1 MNRVKVKT
9 ITVHPGRRLLWVS
22 LGILAITAFVLSL
35 ISTIAIA
42 APILLV
48 DDAGPDDEP
57 GQKDLN
63 FLTIDYETIAPDIAV
78 TWGWDDTKWSGNNT
92 GDACTLFD
100 TDSDGFANYSLCITV
115 DQAGSYLDTRLYSC
129 DADSR
134 SDRCGGSIEIPTF
147 SSVGSASIQAVD
159 PFGTSGRA
167 NNDCSSVVA
176 GACLT
181 NDTVAELT
189 VDIDDVGS
197 GSAKLIN
204 VCSYPS
210 QQPNSDPS
218 DCVITPNAGFLTIV
232 KVANPNDGTS
242 FVFNAS
248 EPSAETPPIS
258 NWTINGSGSV
268 PLISYLPTTTPTLDL
283 SEAVPAG
290 WQLDSASCEI
300 AGNGATGTF
309 NGNTITN
316 LEIRSGLETTCTFTN
331 SLALGTLTLVK
342 VVDNLGESG
351 PGYLGVG
358 DFPLTIDS
366 VSTTSGTPVSVTPGD
381 HAIAE
386 TPQSGYSVGTWTC
399 DDGTSGTAGSS
410 TATVNVSSG
419 ENVTCTMTNT
429 LIATPALELVKSAT
443 PSTYDS
449 VGDVISYSYV
459 MTNTG
464 NVTLIAPFTVDDD
477 KATVTCPGTPTSLAP
492 GEGITCSASYT
503 ISQPDL
509 DAGSVKNTAQGHGYY
524 GTTPVDSNFDDETVT
539 AVPDPV
545 ISIVKTGTWVD
556 GNGDGY
562 AQPGEVISYTF
573 AVKNEG
579 NVTLHD
585 VTVTDPLPGMSAISC
600 PKTTLAVGE
609 PMTCTANYAVKQA
622 DIDAGKVDNT
632 ATVNCKGPQDQP
644 VSDTDDETVLLP
656 RLFKVFLPMVG
667 NNFGC
672 KVLTAFGL
680 TIGYEDLPETGVND
694 FDYNDWIVDVRGKLS
709 LSSFPTCGLQKIDLT
724 ITPQARGAV
733 LDHKFHLVF
742 PENTFASNG
751 TATLTIYDQNGNP
764 ISSTPT
770 PFVAGVPNDF
780 TIFQKTSSVFDA
792 LTNTYESQ
800 NPHLIPPR
808 MTAKLSIVFDVPAPF
823 TLVFEDLISEHG
835 KDLFFDPHLDV
846 YDTNYSIV
854 DTVQR
859 EDFRLLVVPVA
870 TYLWPE
876 EKVAI
881 YNVYSGVSNT
891 LDFQTDW
898 WLLPHNDCVYDDK
911 PCVLP

>member
-1 MNRVKVKT
+1 MNRVKIKT
-9 ITVHPGRRLLWVS
+9 ISVHPKRRLLWVS

-134 SDRCGGSIEIPTF
+134 SDRCGGPTDIPTF

-159 PFGTSGRA
+159 PFGTSGRV

-210 QQPNSDPS
+210 QEPNSDPS

-232 KVANPNDGTS
+232 KIANPNDGTA
-242 FVFNAS
+242 FEFNAS
-248 EPSAETPPIS
+248 EPSAETPPVNS
-258 NWTINGSGSV
+258 WTINGSGSV
-268 PLISYLPTTTPTLDL
+268 PLISYLSTTTLDL
-283 SEAVPAG
+283 SEAVPTG

-309 NGNTITN
+309 NGSTITN

-351 PGYLGVG
+351 TGYLGVG

-419 ENVTCTMTNT
+419 EDVTCTMTNT

-464 NVTLIAPFTVDDD
+464 NVTLIAPFTITDD
-477 KATVTCPGTPTSLAP
+477 KSTDESCPSTPTSLAP
-492 GEGITCSASYT
+492 GESITCSASYT
-503 ISQPDL
+503 ISQPNL
-509 DAGSVKNTAQGHGYY
+509 DAGSVTNIAQGHGYY
-524 GTTPVDSNFDDETVT
+524 GTTPVHSNFDDETVT
-539 AVPDPV
+539 AVQNPL
-545 ISIVKTGTWVD
+545 ISIVKTGAWVD

-562 AQPGEVISYTF
+562 AQPGELINYNFLVT
-573 AVKNEG
+573 NEG

-609 PMTCTANYAVKQA
+609 TMTCTANYAVKQA

-632 ATVNCKGPQDQP
+632 ATVNGKGPQDQP
-644 VSDTDDETVLLP
+644 VSDTDDETVVLP

-672 KVLTAFGL
+672 KVLTTFGL
-680 TIGYEDLPETGVND
+680 TIGYEDLPVSQPND
-694 FDYNDWIVDVRGKLS
+694 YDYNDWITDIEGELN
-709 LSSFPTCGLQKIDLT
+709 LTSFPTCGLQKIELT
-724 ITPQARGAV
+724 ITPQARGASY
-733 LDHKFHLVF
+733 DHKFRLVF
-742 PENTFASNG
+742 PAGAFQSNG
-751 TATLTIYDQNGNP
+751 TATLTYYDQNGVL
-764 ISSTPT
+764 IGSLTKVSA
-770 PFVAGVPNDF
+770 FDAGLGKDF
-780 TIFQKTSSVFDA
+780 TIFEKTSDVLSA
-792 LTNTYESQ
+792 KSNTIQGGIKED
-800 NPHLIPPR
+800 PKR
-808 MTAKLSIVFDVPAPF
+808 TAKLSIVFDTPKEF
-823 TLVFEDLISEHG
+823 ILNFEDLISPRGEG
-835 KDLFFDPHLDV
+835 LFFDPNLDV
-846 YDTNYSIV
+846 YNSVYTIV
-854 DTVQR
+854 DNVNR
-859 EDFRLLVVPVA
+859 EDSRLLVVPEA
-870 TYLWPE
+870 EYLWPE
-876 EKVAI
+876 EKTAI
-881 YNVYSGVSNT
+881 YNVYTGVSNT
-891 LDFQTDW
+891 LVFQTDW